1 MQSSSILE
9 FPHSTSKI
17 TSKKNLETQKGT
29 FMKQQNPDKNDNDTT
44 PTNDLTSE
52 NNAPSS
58 GVTTNFFY
66 KITEIVAYTSA
77 SISDTYNTFMAGGT
91 PEPEHSTRKRSYSN
105 GYHDDVMQINA
116 DDSDGAYYNDEI
128 SEVNDD
134 EEEPPPPYDNSW
146 VMPKSNSGENSMTN
160 APMSSSPKRIET
172 SNVESKPTSTPED
185 TNSTTM
191 SQTIPR
197 RRQIRV
203 RRPRRLLRRKSTE
216 VSTPRGG
223 SGGRRKNAVE
233 YDCYTDGNY
242 SSLEYFDYGG
252 YGTYSGHGS
261 GFTSPSGY
269 ESPDTYASH
278 GHYNSPSQFGS
289 PATSYHQTPQGG
301 FNYSTLGYKFN
312 ENEFNSIPNQYY
324 GQPSS
329 NGFVEPAIPKGFGA
343 GPISGGFGAKF
354 GRYGSNNNNG
364 GFGNYGH
371 HFGSNAG
378 GFGSNVFGSNGGYR
392 ANGMYNNREFL
403 Y

>member
-1 MQSSSILE
+1 MQSSSSILE

-17 TSKKNLETQKGT
+17 TSKKNFETQKGT

-52 NNAPSS
+52 NNASSS

-66 KITEIVAYTSA
+66 KISEIVAYTSA

-128 SEVNDD
+128 SEGEIEYNNDKKVDKKDEAKWTVNDD

-146 VMPKSNSGENSMTN
+146 PKTNSGENSMTD
-160 APMSSSPKRIET
+160 APMSTSPKCIET

-197 RRQIRV
+197 RR
-203 RRPRRLLRRKSTE
+203 
-216 VSTPRGG
+216 
-223 SGGRRKNAVE
+223 
-233 YDCYTDGNY
+233 
-242 SSLEYFDYGG
+242 
-252 YGTYSGHGS
+252 H
-261 GFTSPSGY
+261 
-269 ESPDTYASH
+269 
-278 GHYNSPSQFGS
+278 
-289 PATSYHQTPQGG
+289 
-301 FNYSTLGYKFN
+301 
-312 ENEFNSIPNQYY
+312 
-324 GQPSS
+324 
-329 NGFVEPAIPKGFGA
+329 
-343 GPISGGFGAKF
+343 
-354 GRYGSNNNNG
+354 G
-364 GFGNYGH
+364 GFGNYGGHGGHGGH